1 MHKRS
6 FLGLAVASVVAVAGC
21 SVSKAD
27 SGSNGSS
34 TGPVVVGLALAE
46 SGFMSAF
53 DIPVMHGAEIA
64 VDDLNAKGGVLGR
77 KIKLVVSDT
86 HTDIAQGT
94 AAAQEVI
101 SKGAA
106 MMITSCDYD
115 FGGPGAR
122 VAQQK
127 GLVSFSCAASPK
139 FGVQAIGDLAHSISS
154 GTPTEGAVM
163 AQYAYQNL
171 NARTAYLLE
180 DTGLEYSKA
189 FCQYFAE
196 SFQHWGGTVVGSDS
210 FANTDISIA
219 AQITRLNGS
228 AKKPDVIAYCSY
240 PPGGAAGLRQLRGAG
255 IGTTVVTDTSFDGA
269 YWLDAVPKL
278 TNFYYPTSGSIFG
291 DDPLPRWQEFVTK
304 YTAKA
309 GSPPSNASYPGSGYS
324 IIEGWA
330 AAVEQAGTFDSRKV
344 EQVLNSWKDKD
355 LLNGPTTYS
364 QTQHMA
370 LGRAMAVLEIKDGK
384 NGFVTR
390 FAPQF
395 VPKPNVY

>member
-1 MHKRS
+1 MQKRS
-6 FLGLAVASVVAVAGC
+6 ALGLAVASVLAVAGC

-27 SGSNGSS
+27 PAGNGGSAD
-34 TGPVVVGLALAE
+34 PVVVGLALAE

-53 DIPVMHGAEIA
+53 DVPVMHGAEIA
-64 VDDLNAKGGVLGR
+64 VDDINARGGVLGR

-106 MMITSCDYD
+106 MVITSCDYD

-127 GLVSFSCAASPK
+127 GLISFACAASPK
-139 FGVQAIGDLAHSISS
+139 FGVQAIGDLAHS
-154 GTPTEGAVM
+154 
-163 AQYAYQNL
+163 
-171 NARTAYLLE
+171 AYLLE

-196 SFQHWGGTVVGSDS
+196 SFKHWGGTVTGTDS
-210 FANTDISIA
+210 FANTDVSIA
-219 AQITRLNGS
+219 AQITRLKGS
-228 AKKPDVIAYCSY
+228 AQRPDVIAYCSY

-255 IGTTVVTDTSFDGA
+255 VTSTIVTDTAFDGT
-269 YWLDAVPKL
+269 YWLDAVPNL
-278 TNFYYPTSGSIFG
+278 TDFYYPTSGSIFG
-291 DDPLPRWQEFVTK
+291 DDPLPRWQEFVQK
-304 YTAKA
+304 YTAKT

-324 IIEGWA
+324 TIQGWA

-344 EQVLNSWKDKD
+344 EQVLNGWQDKD
-355 LLNGPTTYS
+355 LLNGPTTY
-364 QTQHMA
+364 TAKRHMA
-370 LGRAMAVLEIKDGK
+370 LGRAMAVLAIKNGK
-384 NGFVTR
+384 NQFVTR
-390 FAPQF
+390 FTPQF
-395 VPKPNVY
+395 VPTPDVY